1 MNALFQNKIKL
12 IKLKKIKTQK
22 GDILKILDKKS
33 KGYQGFSEV
42 YFSWVKYKA
51 IKAWK
56 FHKKMT
62 MNLVVIEGKIKFV
75 FYDQLRK
82 KFKEIVISKNNY
94 KRIIIRPK
102 IWFGFMG
109 LDKKENIIINLANT
123 MHNKNE
129 IYYKKLRAIKY
140 NWRSK

>member
-1 MNALFQNKIKL
+1 MNAFFQNKIKL
-12 IKLKKIKTQK
+12 IKLKKIKNQK
-22 GDILKILDKKS
+22 GNILKILDKKN

-109 LDKKENIIINLANT
+109 LDKKENIIINLANI